1 MIFIVQNCMILE
13 THMKFC
19 SQWAAVSINL
29 SFIRIDPQRT
39 FNKSMSSPLRY
50 EVLSGESAGKRMPGV
65 GKDKYST
72 EFGIL
77 GASSVLV
84 SSMMTTVE
92 FLSVSV
98 ELQ

>member
-1 MIFIVQNCMILE
+1 MIFIFQNFMTFE

-50 EVLSGESAGKRMPGV
+50 EGSSGESAGKRMPGV

-77 GASSVLV
+77 GASSVLAWSMKKVGKFHNV
-84 SSMMTTVE
+84 SG
-92 FLSVSV
+92 
-98 ELQ
+98 EL

>member
-1 MIFIVQNCMILE
+1 MTLE
-13 THMKFC
+13 THKKFC

-50 EVLSGESAGKRMPGV
+50 EGSSGESAGNRMPGV
-65 GKDKYST
+65 GKDKYSI

-77 GASSVLV
+77 GASSVLA
-84 SSMMTTVE
+84 SNMMAIVE
-92 FLSVSV
+92 LQSVSV